1 MITTVR
7 GVQMISSRQ
16 KHILGL
22 LIEKQDFFSVE
33 QLAQKYDVSH
43 RSIRNDVL
51 ALQLFLEDKKIELIR
66 DRKKGI
72 KLELLGESF
81 ELLKEFLKNG
91 DEYLSP
97 EIRVKAIARDLLVRA
112 EIDFEELADKF
123 KISDK
128 TLVSDLTE
136 LKPWFQNYQ
145 LQLIREKGNVIT
157 KGREQNKRKAY
168 LHLIKEEATGERILD
183 YILNEK
189 SNVGNVLQW
198 EDWFQPK
205 EINFLSDVVLQLEES
220 LSIGFTDDGYVA
232 LILHMYLSTERLKKQ
247 HFVSM
252 EDQLLSELTSTKEF
266 EVVKSIV
273 TRTIEPYFKIELPY
287 AEIAYITQHVLTAQ
301 RNYVKDKEDEE
312 CLQFAREI
320 VIEVEKSLSRP
331 LAMSKQII
339 KNLAMHLKPAIY
351 RYKCDKQIF
360 NPLFKELNKEFG
372 DLMDEIHRIANNVLS
387 PKGIKFNEHEASYIA
402 MHIGAG
408 LRSFIQPSTPKRV
421 VIACSSG
428 LGTANIL
435 KRKLLNMYPKIN
447 IVKQCSYK
455 DLIDLTYK
463 TADIVIST
471 IDIYC
476 HLQIPWIKV
485 SPIFTKDDELKI
497 IDALGTPNVKDEKEY
512 ELINS
517 VNKIIRIFE
526 RHGTITNRVDLSK
539 DLIRYFKG
547 TTNLGKKKTNGLGI
561 SEILPLDSILLQN
574 AIPQN
579 INDMIK
585 VGMVPLQQRGLA
597 GVEYEG
603 RLAKMIS
610 DPNNHFLITDGV
622 IFPHAGSQ
630 WGVWG
635 TGISLVTFKEPVKF
649 DQLAKPIWL
658 MITLVAEDN
667 EKHVDTLALIIDALN
682 DDVFMEKLK
691 NSNSNIEVFN
701 WLQQREGSLYEKD
714 SGCLY

>member
-1 MITTVR
+1 
-7 GVQMISSRQ
+7 MISSRQ
-16 KHILGL
+16 KQILGQ
-22 LIEKQDFFSVE
+22 LIEKQDFFTVE

-43 RSIRNDVL
+43 RSIRNDIL
-51 ALQLFLEDKKIELIR
+51 ALELFLEDKKIEFTR

-72 KLELLGESF
+72 KLELLKES
-81 ELLKEFLKNG
+81 LDQLKEFLNNG
-91 DEYLSP
+91 EEYLSP
-97 EIRVKAIARDLLVRA
+97 EIRIKAIARDLLVRA
-112 EIDFEELADKF
+112 EINFEELADKF
-123 KISDK
+123 KISHK

-136 LKPWFQNYQ
+136 LKPWFQNYK
-145 LQLIREKGNVIT
+145 LQLTREKGNVIT

-205 EINFLSDVVLQLEES
+205 EINYLSDVVLQLEES

-252 EDQLLSELTSTKEF
+252 EDQLFSDLTSTKEF

-273 TRTIEPYFKIELPY
+273 KRTIEPYFQIELPY

-301 RNYVKDKEDEE
+301 RNYVKDKDDEE
-312 CLQFAREI
+312 CLQFATEI

-360 NPLFKELNKEFG
+360 NPLFKELKKEFG
-372 DLMDEIHRIANNVLS
+372 DMMDEIHRITNIVLS
-387 PKGIKFNEHEASYIA
+387 PKGIRFNEHEASYIA

-408 LRSFIQPSTPKRV
+408 LRNFAPSTTPKRV

-435 KRKLLNMYPKIN
+435 KRKLLDMYPKIN

-455 DLIDLTYK
+455 DLKDLTYE

-476 HLQIPWIKV
+476 YLQIPWIKV
-485 SPIFTKDDELKI
+485 SPIVSNEDELKI
-497 IDALGTPNVKDEKEY
+497 IDVLGMPHMKDEKEY

-517 VNKIIRIFE
+517 VNEVIKIFE
-526 RHGTITNRVDLSK
+526 RHGNISNRVELSK
-539 DLIRYFKG
+539 DLIHYFKG
-547 TTNLGKKKTNGLGI
+547 TTKIEKKKTTSLGI
-561 SEILPLDSILLQN
+561 SEILPLDSILLQKE
-574 AIPQN
+574 IPQN
-579 INDMIK
+579 INHMIK
-585 VGMVPLQQRGLA
+585 IGMVPLQKRGLA
-597 GVEYEG
+597 GVEYEE

-635 TGISLVTFKEPVKF
+635 TGISLVTFRNPVKF

-667 EKHVDTLALIIDALN
+667 EKHVDALALIIDALN
-682 DDVFMEKLK
+682 DDIFMDKLK
-691 NSNSNIEVFN
+691 KSHSNVEVYN

-714 SGCLY
+714 SCCLY